1 MLKREM
7 PSLHAAWQ
15 ATGKQLVR
23 ISAQPS
29 GKESV
34 AYRAGVF
41 MSCLN
46 PDVNADR
53 PRGGRGVRLLP
64 HLSVGLLP
72 RLLLSL
78 LATALTVHFWR
89 QSRR

>member
-1 MLKREM
+1 
-7 PSLHAAWQ
+7 
-15 ATGKQLVR
+15 
-23 ISAQPS
+23 
-29 GKESV
+29 
-34 AYRAGVF
+34 

-46 PDVNADR
+46 PDVNAGR

-64 HLSVGLLP
+64 HLSAGLLP

-78 LATALTVHFWR
+78 LATALTVHVWR